1 MCARICTVHT
11 DDHEAPSTKHQTPRT
26 KSEDEARSSGRYL
39 VFDTRC
45 SMLDRHRAQRQAR
58 PTRLLSGRRS
68 SVAKVHHP
76 IMLPPRPDLGV
87 RVGSIHIHSDSL
99 YRPRRASPGLLE
111 AGDACACSV
120 VQFRSPSPMVH
131 ACRTRVVLCGWCVDA
146 CTTVSTARA
155 ARAAFSAIPGSPK
168 VRGVLSTETS
178 PIEDERAR
186 CEPYT
191 APRMTIEI
199 QVESRRGRFR
209 RLARRHSVGLL
220 IGIPQFYRSP
230 ESRCQSPRIPSRLP
244 LVGQAQVEIRGV
256 RFMVVVP
263 RCT

>member
-11 DDHEAPSTKHQTPRT
+11 DDHEAPNTKHHARSPRT
-26 KSEDEARSSGRYL
+26 KHEAVVATRY
-39 VFDTRC
+39 
-45 SMLDRHRAQRQAR
+45 SMLDRHRGQRQAR

-68 SVAKVHHP
+68 SAAKVHHP

-87 RVGSIHIHSDSL
+87 RVGSIHIHSDIL

-120 VQFRSPSPMVH
+120 VQLRSPSPMVH
-131 ACRTRVVLCGWCVDA
+131 ACRSRVVLCGWCVDA

-155 ARAAFSAIPGSPK
+155 ARAAFSAIPGSPE

-186 CEPYT
+186 CEP
-191 APRMTIEI
+191 
-199 QVESRRGRFR
+199 
-209 RLARRHSVGLL
+209 
-220 IGIPQFYRSP
+220 
-230 ESRCQSPRIPSRLP
+230 
-244 LVGQAQVEIRGV
+244 
-256 RFMVVVP
+256 
-263 RCT
+263 